1 MGVSVSSLCMVCALG
16 KTRKMRRKKWEESF
30 KEGRNGT
37 TLTNRTREKNEGK
50 KEDEEEVKEGA
61 KEDAKEEVKSTKRK
75 RRKEK
80 QTKSMMY

>member
-61 KEDAKEEVKSTKRK
+61 KEDAKEEVKSAPRGREGKRS
-75 RRKEK
+75 RRRV
-80 QTKSMMY
+80 